1 MNELTHTSEQPDG
14 LEDVTNAAVSS
25 QPGAP
30 SSDATDALSSQSD
43 DTAATDR
50 FAAKLQQD
58 ARSWTARENDAS
70 DRAADAA
77 AELSAKQVKAAV
89 TVARKRTKAAPKV
102 AVKVED
108 TKGRP
113 FSMSYEGVSNAQY
126 IAGRIARGA
135 R

>member
-1 MNELTHTSEQPDG
+1 MNELNAHTSEQAEG
-14 LEDVTNAAVSS
+14 LETAMDAGPVTTNEAL
-25 QPGAP
+25 AP
-30 SSDATDALSSQSD
+30 EAKGE
-43 DTAATDR
+43 DTAGTDR

-77 AELSAKQVKAAV
+77 AELSAKQVKAAA
-89 TVARKRTKAAPKV
+89 TVARKRTKAAPKA